1 MHIVSL
7 YRKRS
12 RELHGG
18 KGKGCWKVWPGSG
31 LYFKTL
37 IGFFFNFFINF
48 LSFHVILHYNIYS
61 LITNSTCTDKYQ
73 TNYQFNKLL
82 LERLIITFTSNGIR
96 EFVPLCR
103 LLFIISAHK
112 LVVSLNFLSIWIFW
126 AVFICS
132 FSILRNSQLDWR
144 LPFAVCCGR
153 HGSVLSR
160 IALWDCLGLL
170 SLLLL
175 ILTKLPGRKLEPNS
189 PIVQFG
195 TTPTQSRAQPSN
207 GRQPFKAPLSTYKF
221 SRLISIHSRRELV
234 GRIW

>member
-18 KGKGCWKVWPGSG
+18 KRKGCWKVLPGSG

-37 IGFFFNFFINF
+37 IDFFFNFFINF

-73 TNYQFNKLL
+73 TNYKFNKLL

-96 EFVPLCR
+96 EFVPPCR

-112 LVVSLNFLSIWIFW
+112 LVVSLNFLFLFW
-126 AVFICS
+126 EILNLTDVCHLPYVLGDWSWVSTESNCAMALLGAAISSFI
-132 FSILRNSQLDWR
+132 NSHKDTGQKTGTKQ
-144 LPFAVCCGR
+144 PHSAIR
-153 HGSVLSR
+153 HNTDSVSC
-160 IALWDCLGLL
+160 ATVKW
-170 SLLLL
+170 S
-175 ILTKLPGRKLEPNS
+175 
-189 PIVQFG
+189 
-195 TTPTQSRAQPSN
+195 
-207 GRQPFKAPLSTYKF
+207 ST
-221 SRLISIHSRRELV
+221 L
-234 GRIW
+234 

>member
-73 TNYQFNKLL
+73 TNYKFNKLL

-96 EFVPLCR
+96 EFVPPCR
-103 LLFIISAHK
+103 LLFIISARK

-132 FSILRNSQLDWR
+132 FSILRNSQLESDVCHLPYVAGDWPWVSTESNCTVG
-144 LPFAVCCGR
+144 LFGAAVSSFSNSHKVTGQETGTEQPHSAVR
-153 HGSVLSR
+153 HNTDSVSC
-160 IALWDCLGLL
+160 ATVKW
-170 SLLLL
+170 S
-175 ILTKLPGRKLEPNS
+175 
-189 PIVQFG
+189 
-195 TTPTQSRAQPSN
+195 
-207 GRQPFKAPLSTYKF
+207 ST
-221 SRLISIHSRRELV
+221 L
-234 GRIW
+234 

>member
-1 MHIVSL
+1 MLTGGRNLSISIFFSAVGKGKHDHLHPLYYFIFMHIVSL

-18 KGKGCWKVWPGSG
+18 KRKGCWKVWPGSG

-73 TNYQFNKLL
+73 TNYKFNKLL
-82 LERLIITFTSNGIR
+82 LERLNITFTSNGIR
-96 EFVPLCR
+96 EFVPPCR

-153 HGSVLSR
+153 
-160 IALWDCLGLL
+160 
-170 SLLLL
+170 L
-175 ILTKLPGRKLEPNS
+175 IMGQYWVELRY
-189 PIVQFG
+189 G
-195 TTPTQSRAQPSN
+195 TVR
-207 GRQPFKAPLSTYKF
+207 GCYLFFY
-221 SRLISIHSRRELV
+221 
-234 GRIW
+234 